1 MAEYELDHPERPDG
15 VPAPATATAPPERER
30 PAWPLWT
37 AFAALVCGWLG
48 GSVLG
53 AIVYGIASASGHK
66 GGDSPI
72 GYDLAANLLF
82 DACLVG
88 AAVLFARLAGPVS
101 PRSFGLRTTKLWPAV
116 GWGFAAYAVYIVGS
130 LIWLNALGIQ
140 DQQDNITTQLIE
152 DPTPVTVAG
161 LAIFAVVIAP
171 MVEELFFRGFV
182 FNAMRSK
189 LPVGWAAVAT
199 GVMFGVVHA
208 FGSPIGF
215 LAPLALLGTVLCL
228 VYWKTGSLLP
238 CIALHSLNNCIALS
252 TALDWGW
259 QVPVLMAGALAAI
272 SAVLLPIVRRG
283 ARVIPPASPA

>member
-15 VPAPATATAPPERER
+15 VPAPASAPAAPERDR

-66 GGDSPI
+66 GGNSPI

-171 MVEELFFRGFV
+171 IVEELFFRGFV

-189 LPVGWAAVAT
+189 LPVGWAGGRHGRDVRRRPR
-199 GVMFGVVHA
+199 VR
-208 FGSPIGF
+208 
-215 LAPLALLGTVLCL
+215 LADR
-228 VYWKTGSLLP
+228 LP
-238 CIALHSLNNCIALS
+238 GA
-252 TALDWGW
+252 
-259 QVPVLMAGALAAI
+259 AGA
-272 SAVLLPIVRRG
+272 
-283 ARVIPPASPA
+283 ARHRSCVSSTGRPARCCPASRCTR